1 MINFKTYSQASGEN
15 AIRLAQIAETV
26 SVKRNVSIAVAPQI
40 ADLFQIANNVKI
52 PIFAQHID
60 PIEAGRNTGYILPE
74 SVKAVGAQ
82 GTLINHSEHQL
93 SEDKIKNTVELAR
106 IVGLLSLVCVD
117 TPQKASHVARFKP
130 DMIAI
135 EPPELIGTGI
145 SISKAKPEII
155 TSGLQ
160 AVKEIDPEIIFLCGA
175 GISSGEDAASSIKLG
190 AKGVLLASGFVKAKN
205 PTQVLEEI
213 VTALL

>member
-1 MINFKTYSQASGEN
+1 LINFKTYSQASGKN
-15 AIRLAQIAETV
+15 ALKLAKIAETI

-40 ADLFQIANNVKI
+40 ADLFQIANKVKI
-52 PIFAQHID
+52 PLFAQHID

-74 SVKAVGAQ
+74 NVKAAGAQ

-93 SEDKIKNTVELAR
+93 SEDKIKNTIEYAKNVK
-106 IVGLLSLVCVD
+106 LLSLVCVN
-117 TPQKASHVARFKP
+117 TPEKASHVAKFKP
-130 DMIAI
+130 NMIAI

-145 SISKAKPEII
+145 SVSKAKPEII
-155 TSGLQ
+155 TLGLQ

-190 AKGVLLASGFVKAKN
+190 ARGVLLASGFVKAKN
-205 PTQVLEEI
+205 PSQVLEEM
-213 VTALL
+213 VNALL

>member
-1 MINFKTYSQASGEN
+1 MQASGKN
-15 AIRLAQIAETV
+15 ALRLAKIAETINL
-26 SVKRNVSIAVAPQI
+26 KRNVSIAVAPQI
-40 ADLFQIANNVKI
+40 ADLSQIANEVKI
-52 PIFAQHID
+52 PLFAQHID

-74 SVKAVGAQ
+74 NVKAAGAQ
-82 GTLINHSEHQL
+82 GTLINHSEHQI
-93 SEDKIKNTVELAR
+93 SEDKLIKTVELAR
-106 IVGLLSLVCVD
+106 KVGLLSLVCVN
-117 TPQKASHVARFKP
+117 TPKKASQIARFKP

-145 SISKAKPEII
+145 SVSKAKPEII

-175 GISSGEDAASSIKLG
+175 GISSGKDAKSSIKLG
-190 AKGVLLASGFVKAKN
+190 VKGVLLASGFVKAKN
-205 PTQVLEEI
+205 PSQVLEEI

>member
-1 MINFKTYSQASGEN
+1 MINFKTYTQASGKN
-15 AIRLAQIAETV
+15 ALRLAKIAERISVQRKV
-26 SVKRNVSIAVAPQI
+26 SVAVAPQI
-40 ADLFQIANNVKI
+40 ADLFQIANEVKI
-52 PIFAQHID
+52 PLFAQHID

-74 SVKAVGAQ
+74 NVKAAGAQ

-93 SEDKIKNTVELAR
+93 SDDKIKNTVDFAR
-106 IVGLLSLVCVD
+106 NVGLLSLVCVD
-117 TPQKASHVARFKP
+117 TPKKASQVARFKP

-145 SISKAKPEII
+145 SISKVKPEII

-175 GISSGEDAASSIKLG
+175 GISSGKDAKSSIKLG
-190 AKGVLLASGFVKAKN
+190 VKGVLLASGFVKAKN
-205 PTQVLEEI
+205 PSQVLEEI